1 MTLTG
6 FDKCERLIWA
16 GRGAAYAASYAKL
29 CAHPVPLLLDA
40 VEAGPGVRLLDVG
53 TGPGTVAAAACS
65 RGATVTAVDAEPSM
79 IELAERAVPTAHVR
93 VAALP
98 ELPFADDEFD
108 AVVAN
113 FVLNHVGRPG
123 VALGELRRVLK
134 PGGRIALTIWAA
146 PPAPGQALLGRA
158 IQAAGAERPPHLPT
172 GLAAEDDFRRDESGL
187 ADLLTAA
194 GLREADCE
202 TLRWDHRTSV
212 DEWWSGPASGVAFG
226 GQMVQSQTPE
236 VRAEIRRHFE
246 LFASEFADD
255 TGGLTLPHAAL
266 MARAR
271 R

>member
-1 MTLTG
+1 MTT

-16 GRGAAYAASYAKL
+16 GRGTSYAASYAKL

-40 VEAGPGVRLLDVG
+40 VAAGPGARLLDVG
-53 TGPGTVAAAACS
+53 TGPGTVAAAACA
-65 RGATVTAVDAEPSM
+65 RAARVTAVDAEPSM
-79 IELAERAVPTAHVR
+79 IELAERAAPTARVR

-98 ELPFADDEFD
+98 ELPFADGEFD

-113 FVLNHVGRPG
+113 FVLNHVGRPQ
-123 VALGELRRVLK
+123 VALEELRRVLK

-158 IQAAGAERPPHLPT
+158 IQAAGAQRPPHLPT

-194 GLREADCE
+194 ELREADCE

-236 VRAEIRRHFE
+236 VRAEIKRYFE
-246 LFASEFADD
+246 LFASEFTDD

-266 MARAR
+266 LAHGR